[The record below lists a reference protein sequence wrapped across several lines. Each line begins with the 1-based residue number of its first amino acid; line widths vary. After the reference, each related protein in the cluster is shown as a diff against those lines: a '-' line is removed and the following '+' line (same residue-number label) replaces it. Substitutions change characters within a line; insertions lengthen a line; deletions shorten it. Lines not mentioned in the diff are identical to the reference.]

1 MRSLLDSAVG
11 DIRATM
17 WFLLVSVALVLVVA
31 AVNIANI
38 LTALGLKRQREL
50 AVRARW
56 ARAGAG
62 WCGAYLSRAPYW
74 R

>member
-38 LTALGLKRQREL
+38 LTALG
-50 AVRARW
+50 
-56 ARAGAG
+56 
-62 WCGAYLSRAPYW
+62 
-74 R
+74 